1 MAMDVKRDPAILK
14 RKQRN
19 RVIGGVIAV
28 AAVIGLTVAV
38 SQLQPAA
45 PTVAASAVYTGTVK
59 RGPMVREV
67 RGAGTLVPEDIRWI
81 STTATGK
88 VERLVLRAGAEVK
101 PGTVILE
108 LSNPDIKQ
116 QVSDAELAW
125 KAAVAQLDNARSNQA
140 TSRLSQENAVSDA
153 QGAYNVAQSDLD
165 SNKIL
170 NSQGIVADQQIK
182 VKQQTVDSAKN
193 RLELAR
199 KQLQMLL
206 ETEKSQL
213 APQEAAVSS
222 ARARFDQLSR
232 QLSDLSVRSNMSGLL
247 QAVPV
252 EVGQQVGP
260 GTNLARVSDPTR
272 LKAEVRI
279 SETQTRDLAIGQLA
293 KIDTRN
299 GVIKGHVTRIDPAS
313 AGGTVGVDVTLD
325 EALPLGARPD
335 QSVDGVIELQ
345 RLENVLFVESPTFG
359 QENSTV
365 MLFKFTTPS
374 EAERTAVKLGRR
386 SVSFVEVIDGLKE
399 GDRVILSDMQ
409 QYDGHQRLRIN

>member
-1 MAMDVKRDPAILK
+1 MDVKRDPAILK

-19 RVIGGVIAV
+19 RLIGGIIAV

-45 PTVAASAVYTGTVK
+45 PTVAASAVYSGTVK

-88 VERLVLRAGAEVK
+88 VEKLVLRAGAKVT

-108 LSNPDIKQ
+108 LSNPDLKQ

-125 KAAVAQLDNARSNQA
+125 KAAVAQLSNAQANQA
-140 TSRLSQENAVSDA
+140 TSRMSQENAASDA
-153 QGAYNVAQSDLD
+153 QSAYLVAQSDLEA
-165 SNKIL
+165 NKIL
-170 NSQGIVADQQIK
+170 NAQGIVADQQIK

-193 RLELAR
+193 RLELAK

-206 ETEKSQL
+206 DTEKSQL

-222 ARARFDQLSR
+222 ARARYDQLSR
-232 QLSDLSVRSNMSGLL
+232 QLADLSVRSNMSGLL

-365 MLFKFTTPS
+365 MLFKFTSPS

>member
-19 RVIGGVIAV
+19 RLIGGVIAV

-45 PTVAASAVYTGTVK
+45 PTVAASAVYSGTVK

-88 VERLVLRAGAEVK
+88 VERLVLRAGAKVS

-108 LSNPDIKQ
+108 LSNPDLKQ

-125 KAAVAQLDNARSNQA
+125 KAAVAQLENAKANQA
-140 TSRLSQENAVSDA
+140 TSRMSQQTQVADA
-153 QGAYNVAQSDLD
+153 QGAFNVAQSDLD
-165 SNKIL
+165 SNKTL
-170 NSQGIVADQQIK
+170 NAQGIVADQQIR

-193 RLELAR
+193 RLELAK
-199 KQLQMLL
+199 KQLQMLI

-213 APQEAAVSS
+213 APQESSVSS
-222 ARARFDQLSR
+222 ARARYDQLSR

-260 GTNLARVSDPTR
+260 GTNLARVSDPAR
-272 LKAEVRI
+272 LKAEIRI
-279 SETQTRDLAIGQLA
+279 SETQTRDLSVGQLA

-299 GVIKGHVTRIDPAS
+299 GVVKGHVTRIDPAS

-365 MLFKFTTPS
+365 MLFKFTSPT
-374 EAERTAVKLGRR
+374 EAQRTAVKLGRR
-386 SVSFVEVIDGLKE
+386 SVSFVEVVDGLKE

-409 QYDGHQRLRIN
+409 QYDGHDRLRIN

>member
-1 MAMDVKRDPAILK
+1 
-14 RKQRN
+14 
-19 RVIGGVIAV
+19 
-28 AAVIGLTVAV
+28 
-38 SQLQPAA
+38 
-45 PTVAASAVYTGTVK
+45 
-59 RGPMVREV
+59 
-67 RGAGTLVPEDIRWI
+67 
-81 STTATGK
+81 
-88 VERLVLRAGAEVK
+88 
-101 PGTVILE
+101 LE
-108 LSNPDIKQ
+108 
-116 QVSDAELAW
+116 
-125 KAAVAQLDNARSNQA
+125 NARSNQA
-140 TSRLSQENAVSDA
+140 TSRMSQENAVSDA

-170 NSQGIVADQQIK
+170 NGQGIVADQQIK

-193 RLELAR
+193 RLELAK

-365 MLFKFTTPS
+365 MLFKFTSPS

>member
-19 RVIGGVIAV
+19 RLIGGVIAV

-45 PTVAASAVYTGTVK
+45 PTVAGSAVYTGTVK

-88 VERLVLRAGAEVK
+88 VEKLVLRAGAEVK

-125 KAAVAQLDNARSNQA
+125 KAAVAQLENARSNQA
-140 TSRLSQENAVSDA
+140 TSRMSQESAASDA
-153 QGAYNVAQSDLD
+153 QGAYLVAQSDLEA
-165 SNKIL
+165 NKIL
-170 NSQGIVADQQIK
+170 NAQGIVADQQIK

-193 RLELAR
+193 RLELAK
-199 KQLQMLL
+199 KQLQVLL

-222 ARARFDQLSR
+222 ARARYDQLAR

-260 GTNLARVSDPTR
+260 GTNLARVSDPQR
-272 LKAEVRI
+272 LKAEIRI
-279 SETQTRDLAIGQLA
+279 SETQTRDLAVGQLA

-365 MLFKFTTPS
+365 MLFKFTTPT

>member
-19 RVIGGVIAV
+19 RLIGGVIAV

-45 PTVAASAVYTGTVK
+45 PTVAGSAVYTGTVK

-88 VERLVLRAGAEVK
+88 VEKLVLRAGAKVT

-125 KAAVAQLDNARSNQA
+125 KAAVAQLENAKANQA
-140 TSRLSQENAVSDA
+140 TSRMSQENAASDA
-153 QGAYNVAQSDLD
+153 QSAYLVAQSDLEA
-165 SNKIL
+165 NKIL
-170 NSQGIVADQQIK
+170 NGQGIVADQQIK

-193 RLELAR
+193 RLELAK

-222 ARARFDQLSR
+222 ARARYDQLSR

-365 MLFKFTTPS
+365 MLFKFTTPT

-386 SVSFVEVIDGLKE
+386 SVSFVEVVDGLKE

>member
-1 MAMDVKRDPAILK
+1 MDVKRDPAILK

-19 RVIGGVIAV
+19 RLIVGVIAV

-45 PTVAASAVYTGTVK
+45 PTVAGSAVYSGTVK

-108 LSNPDIKQ
+108 LSNPDLKQ

-153 QGAYNVAQSDLD
+153 QGAFNVAQSDLD
-165 SNKIL
+165 SNKAL
-170 NSQGIVADQQIK
+170 NAQGIVADQQIK

-193 RLELAR
+193 RLELAK

-222 ARARFDQLSR
+222 ARARYDQLSR
-232 QLSDLSVRSNMSGLL
+232 QLSDLFVKSNMAGRL

-260 GTNLARVSDPTR
+260 GTNLARVSDPSR

-279 SETQTRDLAIGQLA
+279 SETQTKDLAIGQLA

-299 GVIKGHVTRIDPAS
+299 GIVKGHVTRIDPAS
-313 AGGTVGVDVTLD
+313 SGGTVGVDVTID
-325 EALPLGARPD
+325 EPLPAGARPD
-335 QSVDGVIELQ
+335 QSVDGVVELQ

-365 MLFKFTTPS
+365 MLFKFTGPN

-386 SVSFVEVIDGLKE
+386 SVSYVEVVDGLKE

>member
-19 RVIGGVIAV
+19 RLIGGVIAV

-45 PTVAASAVYTGTVK
+45 PTVAGSAVYTGTVK

-88 VERLVLRAGAEVK
+88 VERLVLRAGAKVT

-125 KAAVAQLDNARSNQA
+125 KAAVAQLENAKANQA
-140 TSRLSQENAVSDA
+140 TSRMSQENAASDA
-153 QGAYNVAQSDLD
+153 QSLYLLAQSDLEA
-165 SNKIL
+165 NKLL
-170 NSQGIVADQQIK
+170 NAQGIVADQQIK

-193 RLELAR
+193 RLELAK

-222 ARARFDQLSR
+222 ARARYDQLSR

-272 LKAEVRI
+272 LKAEIRI
-279 SETQTRDLAIGQLA
+279 SETQTRDLAVGQLA

-325 EALPLGARPD
+325 EALPMGARPD

-365 MLFKFTTPS
+365 MLFKFTTPT

-386 SVSFVEVIDGLKE
+386 SVSFVEVIEGLKE

>member
-1 MAMDVKRDPAILK
+1 MDVKRDPAILK

-19 RVIGGVIAV
+19 RLIGGVIAV

-45 PTVAASAVYTGTVK
+45 PTVAASAVYSGTVK

-108 LSNPDIKQ
+108 LSNPDLKG

-125 KAAVAQLDNARSNQA
+125 KAANAQLENAKANQA
-140 TSRLSQENAVSDA
+140 TSRMSQENAASEA
-153 QGAYNVAQSDLD
+153 QSAYLVAQSDLEA
-165 SNKIL
+165 NKIL
-170 NSQGIVADQQIK
+170 NAQGIVADQQIK
-182 VKQQTVDSAKN
+182 VKQQTVDSARN
-193 RLELAR
+193 RQELAK

-222 ARARFDQLSR
+222 ARARYDQLSR

-252 EVGQQVGP
+252 EVGQQVNP

-272 LKAEVRI
+272 LKAEIRI
-279 SETQTRDLAIGQLA
+279 SETQTRDLAVGQLA

-299 GVIKGHVTRIDPAS
+299 GVVKGHVTRIDPAS
-313 AGGTVGVDVTLD
+313 AGGTVGVDVVLD
-325 EALPLGARPD
+325 EPLPLGARPD
-335 QSVDGVIELQ
+335 QSVDGIVELQ

-365 MLFKFTTPS
+365 MLFKFTTPT

>member
-1 MAMDVKRDPAILK
+1 MDVKRDPAILK

-19 RVIGGVIAV
+19 RLIGGVIAV

-59 RGPMVREV
+59 RGPIVREV

-88 VERLVLRAGAEVK
+88 VEKLVLRAGAKVT

-108 LSNPDIKQ
+108 LSNPDLKQ

-140 TSRLSQENAVSDA
+140 TSRMSQENAVSDA

-170 NSQGIVADQQIK
+170 NGQGIVADQQIK

-193 RLELAR
+193 RLELAK

-222 ARARFDQLSR
+222 ARARYDQLAR

-335 QSVDGVIELQ
+335 QSVDGVIELE

-409 QYDGHQRLRIN
+409 QYDGHPRLRIN